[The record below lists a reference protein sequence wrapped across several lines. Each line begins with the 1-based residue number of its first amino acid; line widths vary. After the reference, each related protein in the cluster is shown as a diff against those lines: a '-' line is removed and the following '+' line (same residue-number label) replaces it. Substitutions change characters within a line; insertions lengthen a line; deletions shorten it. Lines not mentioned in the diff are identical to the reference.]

1 MPMVHFMT
9 VKAMMTIMSM
19 LMTTMMKDRWFAVCV
34 VLLNS

>member
-1 MPMVHFMT
+1 MT

-19 LMTTMMKDRWFAVCV
+19 LMTTMMKDHLFAICV